1 MKLAYIILSH
11 HLPNQVARLIGALK
25 DRGDRFFLHI
35 DKRAEP
41 EVHQTLHQR
50 FDHDASVH
58 FVTPHACYWG
68 SFGIV
73 EATLQAIRQLL
84 AADRHFDRV
93 LLLSGQDYPIKPR
106 RYIKAFL
113 ERQDEQQFIESF
125 PLSSPNKWS
134 EHTGPFKD
142 LNRILH
148 WHINF
153 RSRFLHIPIRRSLP
167 GRLRPYGGS
176 QWWCL
181 SRPCIEYLHHFIQDN
196 PRVLEYFKH
205 AFIPDELFFQTLVS
219 NSPFADQ
226 VTGSSLT
233 YEDWEAPAPPYPAIL
248 DGSYLSVLAAS
259 HKLFARKF
267 DETKNADILERI
279 DQLLLRPHAASRSA
293 SARPAPARP
302 LSPAGAHTQRP
313 GAG

>member
-11 HLPNQVARLIGALK
+11 QLPNQVARLIGALK
-25 DRGDRFFLHI
+25 DRGDSFFVHI

-41 EVHQTLHQR
+41 EVHQILHQR
-50 FDHDASVH
+50 FDEDPCVH
-58 FVTPHACYWG
+58 FVTPRACYWG

-73 EATLQAIRQLL
+73 EASLEAIRVLL
-84 AADRHFDRV
+84 SAQTRFDRV

-113 ERQDEQQFIESF
+113 ERQDDQEFIESF
-125 PLSSPNKWS
+125 PLGTPNKWS
-134 EHTGPFKD
+134 EHTGPYKD

-148 WHINF
+148 WHLNF
-153 RSRFLHIPIRRSLP
+153 RSRFVHIPIRRSLP
-167 GRLRPYGGS
+167 GRLKPYGGS

-181 SRPCIEYLHHFIQDN
+181 SRSCIEYLHHFIQDN
-196 PRVLEYFKH
+196 PRVIEYFKH
-205 AFIPDELFFQTLVS
+205 SFIPDELFFQTLVS

-226 VTGSSLT
+226 VTGSSLI
-233 YEDWEAPAPPYPAIL
+233 YEDWDAPAPPYPAVL

-267 DETKNADILERI
+267 DETRDIDILDRI
-279 DQLLLRPHAASRSA
+279 DQLLLRPQAGARYTA
-293 SARPAPARP
+293 PRPPIARPAAAAAA
-302 LSPAGAHTQRP
+302 SQGQR
-313 GAG
+313 A

>member
-1 MKLAYIILSH
+1 MHQIL
-11 HLPNQVARLIGALK
+11 R
-25 DRGDRFFLHI
+25 
-35 DKRAEP
+35 E
-41 EVHQTLHQR
+41 R
-50 FDHDASVH
+50 FDGDPSVH
-58 FVTPHACYWG
+58 FVTPHPCYWG

-73 EATLQAIRQLL
+73 EATLEAIRTLL
-84 AADRHFDRV
+84 AAESNFDRV
-93 LLLSGQDYPIKPR
+93 LLPSGQDYPIKPR

-113 ERQDEQQFIESF
+113 ERQDDQEFIESF

-167 GRLRPYGGS
+167 ARLKPHGGS

-181 SRPCIEYLHHFIQDN
+181 SRSCIEYLHHFIEAN

-219 NSPFADQ
+219 NSPFADR

-233 YEDWEAPAPPYPAIL
+233 YEDWDAPSPPYPAAL
-248 DGSYLSVLAAS
+248 DSSYLSVLAAS

-267 DETKNADILERI
+267 DASKDAEVLERV
-279 DQLLLRPHAASRSA
+279 DQLLLRPQAAARYASPRASSIRPAAASQS
-293 SARPAPARP
+293 
-302 LSPAGAHTQRP
+302 QR
-313 GAG
+313 A

>member
-1 MKLAYIILSH
+1 M
-11 HLPNQVARLIGALK
+11 
-25 DRGDRFFLHI
+25 
-35 DKRAEP
+35 
-41 EVHQTLHQR
+41 
-50 FDHDASVH
+50 
-58 FVTPHACYWG
+58 
-68 SFGIV
+68 
-73 EATLQAIRQLL
+73 EATLEAISALL
-84 AADRHFDRV
+84 AAGSSFDRV

-113 ERQDEQQFIESF
+113 ERQDDQEFIESF

-181 SRPCIEYLHHFIQDN
+181 SRSCIEYLHHFIRDN
-196 PRVLEYFKH
+196 PRVLEYFRH

-233 YEDWEAPAPPYPAIL
+233 YEDWDAPTPPYPAVL

-259 HKLFARKF
+259 HKLFARKL
-267 DETKNADILERI
+267 DATRDADLLERI
-279 DQLLLRPHAASRSA
+279 DQLLLRPHAAARYATARA
-293 SARPAPARP
+293 SSSRP
-302 LSPAGAHTQRP
+302 LAAAASQSQR
-313 GAG
+313 A

>member
-11 HLPNQVARLIGALK
+11 QLPNQVVRLVDALK
-25 DRGDRFFLHI
+25 DRDDSFFIHI

-41 EVHQTLHQR
+41 YVHRILHER
-50 FDHDASVH
+50 FDSDSNVH
-58 FVTPHACYWG
+58 FVTPYACYWG

-73 EATLQAIRQLL
+73 EATLAAIRGLL
-84 AADRHFDRV
+84 AAERDFDRV

-113 ERQDEQQFIESF
+113 ERQDDQEFIESF

-153 RSRFLHIPIRRSLP
+153 RSRFVHIPIRRALP
-167 GRLRPYGGS
+167 GRLKPYGGS

-181 SRPCIEYLHHFIQDN
+181 SRSCIEYLDQFIQDN
-196 PRVLEYFKH
+196 ERVLDYFKRS
-205 AFIPDELFFQTLVS
+205 FIPDELFFQTLMS
-219 NSPFADQ
+219 NSPFADR

-233 YEDWEAPAPPYPAIL
+233 YEDWEAPVPPYPAVL

-267 DETKNADILERI
+267 DETRDTDIFERI
-279 DQLLLRPHAASRSA
+279 DQLLLRPQAAAVRYATARAPSGRPVAGAASHS
-293 SARPAPARP
+293 
-302 LSPAGAHTQRP
+302 QRV
-313 GAG
+313 